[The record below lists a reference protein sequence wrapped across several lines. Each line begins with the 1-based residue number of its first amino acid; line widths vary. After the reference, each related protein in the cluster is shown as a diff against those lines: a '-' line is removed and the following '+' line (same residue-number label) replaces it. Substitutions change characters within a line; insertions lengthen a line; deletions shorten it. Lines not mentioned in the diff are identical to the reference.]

1 MVGEPDNLTPL
12 TPKSTT
18 AHDFESAPPT
28 SHLYNLFPYDTF
40 SQLTNSSQPT
50 AIRFIFILLFNTLFC
65 WIQGL
70 LSSSSPTIILFV
82 FVVYMTTSIAITPP
96 V

>member
-12 TPKSTT
+12 IPKSTT
-18 AHDFESAPPT
+18 ARDSQSAPST

-40 SQLTNSSQPT
+40 SQLTNSSQPI

-70 LSSSSPTIILFV
+70 LSSSPPTKILSV
-82 FVVYMTTSIAITPP
+82 FVVYMTTSLAITPT